1 MISIVLYSLAF
12 ALLAVSAL
20 KDKGK
25 TKKSLKIAWM
35 TFNKMLPSVIT
46 IMIFIGIVLSILDK
60 DMISYMIGSKS
71 GILGIIFT
79 LITGS
84 IVVLPSFIAFPLGG
98 ALINAGAGYAQVAAL
113 VSTIMAVGIVSLPM
127 EIKYFNKTIAVRRV
141 VFSFLICVIFTAVIG
156 VVM

>member
-1 MISIVLYSLAF
+1 MTSIVLYSLAF

-25 TKKSLKIAWM
+25 TKKSLQIAWR
-35 TFNKMLPSVIT
+35 TFTKMLPSVIT
-46 IMIFIGIVLSILDK
+46 IMLFIGILLSILDK
-60 DMISYMIGSKS
+60 DMISHIIGSES
-71 GILGIIFT
+71 GILGIIIA

-98 ALINAGAGYAQVAAL
+98 ALLNAGAGYAQVAAF
-113 VSTIMAVGIVSLPM
+113 VSTITAVGIISLPM
-127 EIKYFNKTIAVRRV
+127 EIKYFNKTIAVKRI
-141 VFSFLICVIFTAVIG
+141 VFSFLTCVIFTTVIG

>member
-1 MISIVLYSLAF
+1 MTSIVLYSLAF

-25 TKKSLKIAWM
+25 TKESLQIAWK
-35 TFNKMLPSVIT
+35 TFAKMLPSVIT
-46 IMIFIGIVLSILDK
+46 IMLLIGISLSILDK
-60 DMISYMIGSKS
+60 DMISHMIGSES
-71 GILGIIFT
+71 GILGIIIA

-84 IVVLPSFIAFPLGG
+84 IAVMPSFIAFPLGG
-98 ALINAGAGYAQVAAL
+98 VLLNAGAGYAQVAAL
-113 VSTIMAVGIVSLPM
+113 VSTVMAVGIVSLPM
-127 EIKYFNKTIAVRRV
+127 EIKYFNKAIAVRRI

>member
-1 MISIVLYSLAF
+1 MTSIVLYCLAF
-12 ALLAVSAL
+12 VLLAVSAL

-25 TKKSLKIAWM
+25 TKKSLKIAWKSF
-35 TFNKMLPSVIT
+35 TKMLPSVFA
-46 IMIFIGIVLSILDK
+46 IMIFIGISLSILDK

-71 GILGIIFT
+71 GILGIIFA

-84 IVVLPSFIAFPLGG
+84 IVVMPSFIAFPLGG

-113 VSTIMAVGIVSLPM
+113 VSTVMAVGIVSLPM
-127 EIKYFNKTIAVRRV
+127 EIKYFNKAIAVRRV

-156 VVM
+156 MVM

>member
-25 TKKSLKIAWM
+25 TKKSLKIAWK
-35 TFNKMLPSVIT
+35 TFIKMLPSVIT
-46 IMIFIGIVLSILDK
+46 IMLFIGILLSILDK
-60 DMISYMIGSKS
+60 QMISNIIGSKS
-71 GILGIIFT
+71 GILGIIFA

-84 IVVLPSFIAFPLGG
+84 IAVLPSFIAFPLGG

-127 EIKYFNKTIAVRRV
+127 EIKYFNKRIAVRRI

-156 VVM
+156 EVM

>member
-1 MISIVLYSLAF
+1 MTSIVLYSLAL

-25 TKKSLKIAWM
+25 TKKSLQIAWK
-35 TFNKMLPSVIT
+35 TFAKMLPSVIT
-46 IMIFIGIVLSILDK
+46 IMLLIGISLSILDK
-60 DMISYMIGSKS
+60 DMISHMIGSES
-71 GILGIIFT
+71 GILGIIIA

-84 IVVLPSFIAFPLGG
+84 IAVMPSFIAFPLGG
-98 ALINAGAGYAQVAAL
+98 ALLNAGAGYAQVAAL
-113 VSTIMAVGIVSLPM
+113 VSTVMAVGIVSLPM
-127 EIKYFNKTIAVRRV
+127 EIKYFNKAIAIRRI